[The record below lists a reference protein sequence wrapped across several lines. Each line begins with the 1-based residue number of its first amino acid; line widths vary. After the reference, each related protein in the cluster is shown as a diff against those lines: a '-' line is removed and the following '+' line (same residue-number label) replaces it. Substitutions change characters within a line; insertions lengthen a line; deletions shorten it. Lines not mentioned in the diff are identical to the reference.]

1 MKVPSSSHFQRHHCF
16 AMSRPFAMLLLL
28 TVTLLSSSSTT
39 TTSSFLKSCQAF
51 HQPSW
56 TNANHPTVSSRGS
69 RSLPRAFGTV
79 QCPSHLASTSTN
91 SEHDE
96 VYHSDAAA
104 EADGISVSFPNVPT
118 GVVAS
123 VGIVGLL
130 LLSHAD
136 PAVAATHHVMEVF
149 DAAGSVVTAA
159 AGGSSSTVVK
169 ALLAWAHFA
178 GIMGIAGGLASERLL
193 LQYNMP
199 LEVEN
204 KINTADLVYGL
215 SAFSMLASGVGR
227 ALNEKGFGAFY
238 AHEPIFW
245 LKMVSVAVLGGLSF
259 FPAIVFLRRD
269 LARREDPGNIHFAP
283 LTDAMI
289 DRLTTIIN
297 AEILAV
303 ISIPLMASL
312 MARGV
317 LYWSDFPAPIGI
329 VLYVAAL
336 GAAGYKYG
344 KEAFDMMDSEGA
356 LVQITKE
363 EYDEIVSTTPGGK
376 INT

>member
-1 MKVPSSSHFQRHHCF
+1 MKVPSSSPSQRQHG
-16 AMSRPFAMLLLL
+16 FAMLRPFVMLLL
-28 TVTLLSSSSTT
+28 TVLFFSSSSST
-39 TTSSFLKSCQAF
+39 SSLLKTCQAF
-51 HQPSW
+51 QQPTW
-56 TNANHPTVSSRGS
+56 TNVNCRTGPIRGN
-69 RSLPRAFGTV
+69 RSLSGSFGIV
-79 QCPSHLASTSTN
+79 QCSSHVSSTN
-91 SEHDE
+91 SDHDE
-96 VYHSDAAA
+96 VYHRGAA
-104 EADGISVSFPNVPT
+104 EEGDGVSAWIPEAPT
-118 GVVAS
+118 
-123 VGIVGLL
+123 
-130 LLSHAD
+130 
-136 PAVAATHHVMEVF
+136 AVAASIGILGLLSLSHVDPAMAAAPHVMDIV
-149 DAAGSVVTAA
+149 DAAGSMVTAA
-159 AGGSSSTVVK
+159 AGSSSTVVK
-169 ALLAWAHFA
+169 ALLAWAHFV
-178 GIMGIAGGLASERLL
+178 GIIGIAGGLASERLL

-259 FPAIVFLRRD
+259 FPVIVFLRRD
-269 LARREDPGNIHFAP
+269 LARREDRGNIHFAP
-283 LTDAMI
+283 LSDAMI

-303 ISIPLMASL
+303 LSIPLMASL

-317 LYWSDFPAPIGI
+317 SYWSDFPAPIGM

-344 KEAFDMMDSEGA
+344 KEAFDTMESEGA
-356 LVQITKE
+356 L
-363 EYDEIVSTTPGGK
+363 
-376 INT
+376 

>member
-1 MKVPSSSHFQRHHCF
+1 MG
-16 AMSRPFAMLLLL
+16 
-28 TVTLLSSSSTT
+28 
-39 TTSSFLKSCQAF
+39 
-51 HQPSW
+51 
-56 TNANHPTVSSRGS
+56 TNRSS
-69 RSLPRAFGTV
+69 RSLSGSFGTV
-79 QCPSHLASTSTN
+79 HFPSRRLSSTN
-91 SEHDE
+91 TDQDE
-96 VYHSDAAA
+96 VYHRSSSAVA
-104 EADGISVSFPNVPT
+104 ERDGVTASIPT
-118 GVVAS
+118 G
-123 VGIVGLL
+123 
-130 LLSHAD
+130 HT
-136 PAVAATHHVMEVF
+136 AVAASLGIIGLLSLSHVDPAIAATPQVMEIF
-149 DAAGSVVTAA
+149 DTAGSLVTAA
-159 AGGSSSTVVK
+159 AGGSSTVVK
-169 ALLAWAHFA
+169 ALLAWAHFV
-178 GIMGIAGGLASERLL
+178 GIIGIAGGLASERLL

-269 LARREDPGNIHFAP
+269 LARREDPGNIYFAP
-283 LTDAMI
+283 LSDAMI

-303 ISIPLMASL
+303 LSIPLMASL

-317 LYWSDFPAPIGI
+317 LYWSDFPAPIGM

-344 KEAFDMMDSEGA
+344 KEAFDTMKAEGA

-363 EYDEIVSTTPGGK
+363 EYDQIVATPSNGETK
-376 INT
+376 A